1 MFLYVLRSRDW
12 PDRKYVGVT
21 SNFERRFEE
30 HNQGK
35 NYATYKFR
43 QWRCEV
49 KIWFERSHMAEQFE
63 QYLKS
68 GSGRAFAQKRFWE
81 F

>member
-1 MFLYVLRSRDW
+1 MFVYLLRSRDW

-21 SNFERRFEE
+21 SNFERRFED

-43 QWRCEV
+43 P
-49 KIWFERSHMAEQFE
+49 
-63 QYLKS
+63 
-68 GSGRAFAQKRFWE
+68 
-81 F
+81 